1 MKFTPVTKSQ
11 HCQINEILA
20 SWFWNKIHIKHI
32 TKHCQNTS
40 HVIWKQKVYFKTILL
55 KVLTINWSFM
65 VDHYSK
71 FVPRKRTW
79 LRKWVTKLTGLT
91 WSNLPNLSKSLMLQ
105 NNCRLMLEAMIS
117 RHIVNRI
124 KCPSFFPGPKICDK
138 TQIKWHRQRNM

>member
-1 MKFTPVTKSQ
+1 MKFWHLDSETKFTL
-11 HCQINEILA
+11 N
-20 SWFWNKIHIKHI
+20 IKNI

-71 FVPRKRTW
+71 FEPRKRTW

>member
-1 MKFTPVTKSQ
+1 MKFTPVTKRQ
-11 HCQINEILA
+11 QCQINEILT
-20 SWFWNKIHIKHI
+20 SWYWNKIHIKHKKYHKTWSKHI
-32 TKHCQNTS
+32 TCHM
-40 HVIWKQKVYFKTILL
+40 KQKVYFKTILL

-117 RHIVNRI
+117 RHMVNRI

-138 TQIKWHRQRNM
+138 TQI